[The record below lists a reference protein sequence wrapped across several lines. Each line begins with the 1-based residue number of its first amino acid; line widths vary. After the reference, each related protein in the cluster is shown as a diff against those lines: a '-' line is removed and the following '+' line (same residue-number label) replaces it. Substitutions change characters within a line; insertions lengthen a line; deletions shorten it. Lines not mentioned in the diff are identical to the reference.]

1 MAVTSGPNSI
11 FLLGKFQLFKTEI
24 FHYSVWFKTISKEK
38 WHLFVHLWLICY
50 YGVAHCWLTI
60 EPWGVPFYR
69 TPLCLNSEDG
79 TTDLLF
85 GLICSGKPTKYCVPV
100 FSCPLGSLV
109 YKTLMPGSEYLNSFD
124 NSEFTVI
131 QTTKWKLF
139 DRQQFVVLVHNRAY
153 RLTEKKEGFG
163 IIFLAMFS
171 KCLKLQIMIM
181 EIYLQHH
188 IL

>member
-1 MAVTSGPNSI
+1 MVSLTVDWQLS
-11 FLLGKFQLFKTEI
+11 LGE
-24 FHYSVWFKTISKEK
+24 S
-38 WHLFVHLWLICY
+38 
-50 YGVAHCWLTI
+50 
-60 EPWGVPFYR
+60 PFIVR
-69 TPLCLNSEDG
+69 LCVRLEDG

-85 GLICSGKPTKYCVPV
+85 GLICLGKPTKYCVPV

-139 DRQQFVVLVHNRAY
+139 DRQQFVILVHNRAY
-153 RLTEKKEGFG
+153 RLTEKERRIRYHFSCY
-163 IIFLAMFS
+163 FS